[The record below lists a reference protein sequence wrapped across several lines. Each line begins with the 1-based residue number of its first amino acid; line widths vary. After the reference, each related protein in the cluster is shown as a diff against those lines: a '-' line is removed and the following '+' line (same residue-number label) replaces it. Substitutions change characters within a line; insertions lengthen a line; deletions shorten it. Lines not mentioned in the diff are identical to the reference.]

1 MSDHDVIVVGAGLAG
16 LRCAVDLAAAGREPI
31 VLEGRSRVGGRVWSH
46 RFANGQWADRGAEF
60 VDRAHR
66 EVLALASALGLALSD
81 VPSGRDD
88 TRRMLDMGG
97 RAAPFAL
104 HHSLG
109 PDLAR
114 FEVAMAELAALVDID
129 DLVGAKSAPLDDLA
143 LSSVVESLGLSLVA
157 RVVIGRDIRTEYML
171 GPDEVSQL
179 MAAWMTALHRMSD
192 EGFEGHRIVGGNDQ
206 LASGLAARLGDRV
219 RLDTAVAIVEPEQG
233 AVVLRTG
240 ERLTA
245 DHLVVT
251 VPLPVLGRMWQDI
264 PPELSRPGYGVGGKV
279 SVQFGRRVWLDDGRD
294 GSVRSERAWG
304 ELWETTDGQSG
315 DAGVMTALLSS
326 HDGAAMMSLPD
337 IGDRVVAEIDRIFP
351 GSKGLAGERV
361 ITDWTD
367 EEFSLGA
374 YVTYGRGQL
383 APAWPLLRAPH
394 GRMVLAGEH
403 TDEWCGYMEG
413 ALRSGAR
420 AARTILAG

>member
-294 GSVRSERAWG
+294 GSVRSERAGG